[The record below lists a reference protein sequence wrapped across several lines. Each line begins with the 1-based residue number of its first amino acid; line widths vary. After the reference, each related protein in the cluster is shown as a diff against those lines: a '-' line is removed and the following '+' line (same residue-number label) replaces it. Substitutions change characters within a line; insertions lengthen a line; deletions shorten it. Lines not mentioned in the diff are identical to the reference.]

1 MLTATWGIVEGAQRA
16 RSSMPSLGTEGQR
29 LILACLVLFMG
40 ADSTSGPTS
49 GQLAEVSGF
58 HASSVRRI
66 LGQLKESGAIVAV
79 GTRPVADSNG
89 SGRGGKVTR
98 WSIPPAPLEA
108 TVPPAPEG
116 EAEGSHSRPG
126 ALPPAPL
133 KARH

>member
-16 RSSMPSLGTEGQR
+16 RYWMPSLGTEGQR
-29 LILACLVLFMG
+29 LILACVVLFMG

-66 LGQLKESGAIVAV
+66 LGQLQERGVIVAV
-79 GTRPVADSNG
+79 GTRPVYDSNG

-98 WSIPPAPLEA
+98 WSIPPAPSEA
-108 TVPPAPEG
+108 TVPPAPED
-116 EAEGSHSRPG
+116 EAESSHPRPTDV
-126 ALPPAPL
+126 PPAPL
-133 KARH
+133 RARH